1 VTHRLQG
8 LAGAGAACLRIL
20 ACALLGLAFALHG
33 CAGGGAKKKKT
44 ILLHTEYSDQ
54 ALGDDVAK
62 EIEAEMGLYDSPVLV
77 EYITAIGRRMLPYA
91 PRRPFQYTFAILD
104 QMAPNAFSLP
114 GGHIYV
120 SRGLIALASNED
132 ELAGVIGHEIIHAA
146 ERHVAAQQEL
156 TRRSS
161 PLVLPWI
168 RMARLAA
175 YSQDHERAADRG
187 GQEIAADAGY
197 DPAALSEFLK
207 HLGDIERLT
216 IGYSRLTSYFGTHPG
231 TTERVATTAADA
243 TTIEWERNA
252 ARPVADRHEY
262 LGRISG
268 ITLGTDPREG
278 VFRGSEFIHPDM
290 DFRLLFPRGWELINT
305 HAAVGAASPD
315 GRAQIILTAGPG
327 RVPLDAPDTLAGT
340 QLEHTREP
348 PKDRA
353 LSPKEAADR
362 FIENPDDEFEVGIVK
377 AQPLTLAGIPAYRID
392 IKGLMSG
399 TSIRGQLT
407 FIAHRGLMFR
417 IAALA
422 PSGSWSNFVGRARTV
437 ERTFR
442 PLDDT
447 ERNSVELSRLRVVVA
462 LEGEDIPSLSNR
474 TRNSWTAGRTAVLN
488 SVFVNQRFREG
499 DRLKIARST
508 PYRPKLAPEEPAT
521 EDDDTAT
528 TRD

>member
-1 VTHRLQG
+1 
-8 LAGAGAACLRIL
+8 
-20 ACALLGLAFALHG
+20 
-33 CAGGGAKKKKT
+33 
-44 ILLHTEYSDQ
+44 
-54 ALGDDVAK
+54 
-62 EIEAEMGLYDSPVLV
+62 
-77 EYITAIGRRMLPYA
+77 MLPYA
-91 PRRPFQYTFAILD
+91 PRRPFQYSFSVLD

-120 SRGLIALASNED
+120 SRGLIALANDED

-156 TRRSS
+156 TRRTS
-161 PLVLPWI
+161 PLLLPWI

-187 GQEIAADAGY
+187 GQEIAAQAGY

-231 TTERVATTAADA
+231 TTERVAATAADA
-243 TTIEWERNA
+243 TTIKWERNR
-252 ARPVADRHEY
+252 ARPVAGREEY

-278 VFRGSEFIHPDM
+278 VFVGTEFIHPDM
-290 DFRLLFPRGWELINT
+290 DFRVLFPRGWELMNT

-315 GRAQIILTAGPG
+315 HQAQIILTAGPASVPIEDEAGG
-327 RVPLDAPDTLAGT
+327 R
-340 QLEHTREP
+340 LEHTRGT
-348 PKDRA
+348 PKQRP
-353 LSPKEAADR
+353 LSPEEAAAR
-362 FIENPDDEFEVGIVK
+362 FIDNPDDEFEAGIIK
-377 AQPLTLAGIPAYRID
+377 AQPLKLAGIEAYRID
-392 IKGLMSG
+392 IKGLMAG

-417 IAALA
+417 LAALA
-422 PSGSWSNFVGRARTV
+422 PSGAWSQFVGRARTV

-442 PLDDT
+442 PRDDE
-447 ERNSVELSRLRVVVA
+447 ERNSVELSRLRIVSA
-462 LEGEDIPSLSNR
+462 LEGEDIPTLSSR
-474 TRNSWTAGRTAVLN
+474 TRNSWSPGRTAVLN

-499 DRLKIARST
+499 DKLKIARSS
-508 PYRPKLAPEEPAT
+508 PYRPKLPTEEPARAG
-521 EDDDTAT
+521 DSSSP
-528 TRD
+528 